1 MLQSISPDTLLTAIL
16 SCLGCITA
24 VSVQAQKVDTV
35 KNAIQV
41 KPILFNWITKDSAYQ
56 VTWDLFQVSRD
67 TTQGC
72 NSYVQVYDRKG
83 KKLYDKNVPIDKAT
97 LHSYPKTLA
106 IDKYIIFALGLELK

>member
-1 MLQSISPDTLLTAIL
+1 MKKLILFAAIFAA
-16 SCLGCITA
+16 TNA
-24 VSVQAQKVDTV
+24 QAQKVDTV

-41 KPILFNWITKDSAYQ
+41 KPVLLNWITKDSVYQ

-83 KKLYDKNVPIDKAT
+83 KRLYDKNVPIDKKT
-97 LHSYPKTLA
+97 LHNYPKVDA
-106 IDKYIIFALGLELK
+106 IDRYIVFALGLELK

>member
-1 MLQSISPDTLLTAIL
+1 MKHLLIIIGLAFTLNA
-16 SCLGCITA
+16 S
-24 VSVQAQKVDTV
+24 AQKVDTV
-35 KNAIQV
+35 RNAIQV

-83 KKLYDKNVPIDKAT
+83 KKLYDKNVPIDKIT
-97 LHSYPKTLA
+97 LHSYPKVDA
-106 IDKYIIFALGLELK
+106 IDKYIVFALGLELK

>member
-1 MLQSISPDTLLTAIL
+1 MKHL
-16 SCLGCITA
+16 ITMIA
-24 VSVQAQKVDTV
+24 VLFCTSTQAQKVDTV

>member
-1 MLQSISPDTLLTAIL
+1 MKQTLTILAIL
-16 SCLGCITA
+16 FALST
-24 VSVQAQKVDTV
+24 QAQKVDTV

-41 KPILFNWITKDSAYQ
+41 KPILLNWITKDSVYQ

-106 IDKYIIFALGLELK
+106 IDKYIVFALGLELK

>member
-1 MLQSISPDTLLTAIL
+1 MKQTLTIL
-16 SCLGCITA
+16 AALFCMSA
-24 VSVQAQKVDTV
+24 QAQKIDTV

>member
-1 MLQSISPDTLLTAIL
+1 MKHL
-16 SCLGCITA
+16 ITMIA
-24 VSVQAQKVDTV
+24 VLFCTSTQAQKIDTV

-67 TTQGC
+67 TSQGC

-97 LHSYPKTLA
+97 LHSYPKVAA
-106 IDKYIIFALGLELK
+106 IDKYIVFALGLELK

>member
-1 MLQSISPDTLLTAIL
+1 MKQLLIIIGLAFSL
-16 SCLGCITA
+16 NAS
-24 VSVQAQKVDTV
+24 AQKIDTV
-35 KNAIQV
+35 RNAVQV